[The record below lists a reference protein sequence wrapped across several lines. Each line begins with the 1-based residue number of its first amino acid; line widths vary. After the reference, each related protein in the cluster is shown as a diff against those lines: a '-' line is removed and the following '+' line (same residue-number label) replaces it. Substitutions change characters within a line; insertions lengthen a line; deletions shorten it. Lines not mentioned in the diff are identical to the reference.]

1 MIRLSCVLCSL
12 AALCLGNAAQA
23 TTAIRILNAYQDAS
37 VGTTLGGSD
46 SVIVNNMAAQT
57 SSLNAALSASGANFT
72 VTLVG
77 SVKAATLG
85 GSSVTEVLTNAF
97 DDWSILAARD
107 AVQADVTMVFV
118 YFASDP
124 YDGLTSLATADTG
137 MSAVNVRGLSRYA
150 YLHEFGHLLG
160 AQHQDVGGSVAFPG
174 ADSGNMPGGPSWA
187 HAYYNLNHLT
197 YPTPHDA
204 CGTTIMAYPPMAN
217 WLGYNCGGLYNGSP
231 NTYQMFS
238 FSRNVSPY
246 GNATHN
252 NVYQLNLAAPSVANW
267 HLVKLFKGPA
277 IAATIL
283 NFLLLTE

>member
-1 MIRLSCVLCSL
+1 MIWLSRILCSL
-12 AALCLGNAAQA
+12 AALCLGSAAQA
-23 TTAIRILNAYQDAS
+23 TTTIRILNAYQNAS
-37 VGTTLGGSD
+37 VGTTLGSSD
-46 SVIVNNMAAQT
+46 AAIIANMAQQI

-77 SVKAATLG
+77 SVKATTLG
-85 GSSVTEVLTNAF
+85 GSSVLQVLTNAY

-118 YFASDP
+118 YFGSDP
-124 YDGLTSLATADTG
+124 YDGLTGPAAADTG
-137 MSAVNVRGLSRYA
+137 MSAVNVRGLPRYA

-160 AQHQDVGGSVAFPG
+160 AQHQDAGGM
-174 ADSGNMPGGPSWA
+174 SGNMPGGPSWA
-187 HAYYNLNHLT
+187 HGYYNLNHLT
-197 YPTPHDA
+197 YPTAHDA

-217 WLGYNCGGLYNGSP
+217 WLGYNCGGSYNGSP

-238 FSRNVSPY
+238 FSRNVAPY
-246 GNATHN
+246 GDATHN

-277 IAATIL
+277 ILATIL